1 MRETEP
7 KFQLFDIAHVRAGDW
22 IIGHV
27 AGTGI
32 ARLGETRGTAREYKN
47 SGNKAKKW
55 LKTKDITFLNA
66 ANFGLF
72 VCKSAPIRHQKEQ
85 EHPISHERSEASE
98 EKCKAVTATR
108 GRLQDRLVIPSF
120 RCHQ

>member
-22 IIGHV
+22 IIGDV

-55 LKTKDITFLNA
+55 LKTMDIAFLNA
-66 ANFGLF
+66 SNFALF

-85 EHPISHERSEASE
+85 KTPDFARTNRS
-98 EKCKAVTATR
+98 
-108 GRLQDRLVIPSF
+108 F
-120 RCHQ
+120 